1 MQIKVPRAA
10 FAAAFQA
17 VSAIAP
23 PKGPKPI
30 LANTKAVASGGAVT
44 LLATNGETAI
54 RRTVDGVHVHDSGE
68 ALLPVGKALSIL
80 RELQGADL
88 DIETTSNG
96 VEMIGDRSK
105 FNLSSADPAEFPT
118 VPEFTADAYFRV
130 PGSVLRAMIRRVVFA
145 TDEAAT
151 RYALM
156 GALFE
161 VTAGKLTITATD
173 TRRLATVAGSIV
185 AVGGVEAA
193 YAVVPAKALS
203 LIERVLEGEDYA
215 EIAFTANAVT
225 VRIGATVV
233 WSRLCEGRFPKWQDV
248 VPKPATRI
256 ATIAGALHSAVR
268 QAQIVTSDESRGVDF
283 EFAPGE
289 LRLKSSAAEI
299 GQSSVQMPIPYE
311 GDPITITFDPRY
323 VADFLKVLPGE
334 AEVEFGLTDGE
345 SRALL
350 STTDGYRY
358 VVMPLTRD

>member
-1 MQIKVPRAA
+1 MQIEVPRAA

-30 LANTKAVASGGAVT
+30 LAHVKLVAADGAVT

-54 RRTVDGVHVHDSGE
+54 RRTVEGVKVLNSGE
-68 ALLPVGKALSIL
+68 ALLPVGKASSIL

-88 DIETTSNG
+88 DIETTTNG

-118 VPEFTADAYFRV
+118 VSEFVAAAYFRV
-130 PGSVLRAMIRRVVFA
+130 PGSVLRGMIRRVVFA
-145 TDEAAT
+145 ADEAAT

-161 VTAGKLTITATD
+161 VAGETLTITATD

-185 AVGGVEAA
+185 SVGEIAAA

-203 LIERVLEGEDYA
+203 LIERALDGEDYA
-215 EIAFTANAVT
+215 EIAFTENAVT

-248 VPKPATRI
+248 IPNPAIRI

-283 EFAPGE
+283 EFAAGE
-289 LRLKSSAAEI
+289 LRLKSSAADV

-334 AEVEFGLTDGE
+334 TDVEFGLTDRE
-345 SRALL
+345 TAALL

-358 VVMPLTRD
+358 VVMPLTRN